1 MRDREG
7 LIARI
12 RHLRRVRA
20 AADDPL
26 PSTSSASSGRAEAS
40 RIDALESRVAHLERQ
55 LEGLQDS
62 VHRESDRHGKMIADL
77 QAQLQPSALAAALSK
92 DARDRGLS

>member
-1 MRDREG
+1 MREREG

-26 PSTSSASSGRAEAS
+26 PADASAGTARAEAT
-40 RIDALESRVAHLERQ
+40 RIDALESRIAHLERQ

-62 VHRESDRHGKMIADL
+62 VHRESDRHGKLIADL

-92 DARDRGLS
+92 DARERGLS